1 MKQKLFYLLALLPV
15 LSLFSACGGDD
26 EDDDFARPVIV
37 KDDGTTSNGSTFS
50 AIDDKNFYLDYIKYS
65 VEEGHLVVSGYDG
78 AGLKGVAKIVS
89 GITYKGNTYE
99 VLSIGYEAF
108 IGCTGLTSVT
118 IPNSVKRIG
127 GHAFRGCTGLTSIT
141 IPNSVTSIGEQ
152 AFLNCSSL
160 TSVTIPNSVTRIG
173 YYAFG
178 GCTCLTSV
186 TIPNS
191 VTGIVNCVFYECTG
205 LTSVTIPEYVKYI
218 GVSAFYGCT
227 SLAEVTCKAK
237 TPPAIYY
244 GNYSFKNISP
254 DAKLYVPIGSGNAY
268 KNSDWKSSFK
278 QENII
283 EKEM

>member
-1 MKQKLFYLLALLPV
+1 MKQRLFYLLALLPV
-15 LSLFSACGGDD
+15 LGLFSACGGDD

-65 VEEGHLVVSGYDG
+65 VKEGHLVVSGYDG

-118 IPNSVKRIG
+118 IPNSITSIG
-127 GHAFRGCTGLTSIT
+127 GRAFLGCTGLTSVA
-141 IPNSVTSIGEQ
+141 IPNSVTIIGSEE
-152 AFLNCSSL
+152 FMNCTGL

-173 YYAFG
+173 SEAFMN
-178 GCTCLTSV
+178 CTSLKSI

-191 VTGIVNCVFYECTG
+191 VTN
-205 LTSVTIPEYVKYI
+205 I
-218 GVSAFYGCT
+218 GHSAFDGCT

-237 TPPAIYY
+237 TPPSLGDY
-244 GNYSFKNISP
+244 NSFKNISS
-254 DAKLYVPIGSGNAY
+254 DAKLYVPIGSRSAY
-268 KNSDWKSSFK
+268 KSSSWGGFFK
-278 QENII
+278 EENII